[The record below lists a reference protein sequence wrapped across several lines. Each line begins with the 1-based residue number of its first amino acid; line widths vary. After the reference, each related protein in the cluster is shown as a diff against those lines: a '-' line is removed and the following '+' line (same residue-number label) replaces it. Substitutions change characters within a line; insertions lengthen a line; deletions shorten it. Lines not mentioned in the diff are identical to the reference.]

1 MEIYKLDELIV
12 FIMCFV
18 AGMCICA
25 VFDMFRAIR
34 KMKKFSDKAVA
45 GQDALFWII
54 ACAVLF
60 GALYISNGAELRW
73 YEPIGI
79 VMGVC
84 VYCLALSAFFMM
96 FYGALL
102 RFFSKTFKM
111 LLVPVKAF
119 FHWLK
124 RMSERLASP
133 FFVLK
138 CRILY
143 ILHKLIPS
151 RSKKYKRKI
160 KNIWQKF
167 FFTFLKR

>member
-12 FIMCFV
+12 FLVCFA
-18 AGMCICA
+18 AGICICA

-34 KMKKFSDKAVA
+34 QMKNFSDKAVA
-45 GQDALFWII
+45 GQDTLFWII
-54 ACAVLF
+54 ACAVLI

-84 VYCLALSAFFMM
+84 VYYLALSQFFMM
-96 FYGALL
+96 IYGALL
-102 RFFSKTFKM
+102 QFFLNTFKM
-111 LLVPVKAF
+111 LLLPVKAF

-124 RMSERLASP
+124 RISEWLISP

-143 ILHKLIPS
+143 ILHKLIPA
-151 RSKKYKRKI
+151 RSNKYKIKI